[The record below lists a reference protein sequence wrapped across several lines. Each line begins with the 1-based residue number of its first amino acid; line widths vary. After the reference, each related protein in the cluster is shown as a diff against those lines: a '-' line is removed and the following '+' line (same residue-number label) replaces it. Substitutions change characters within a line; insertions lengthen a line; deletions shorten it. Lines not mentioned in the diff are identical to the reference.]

1 MQAWTIKR
9 ATGDFEGRSQPRPA
23 TIYIGLLFRSMNYTK
38 NPGVHRYWCC
48 QDMGPLL
55 KNPAKT
61 RVSTNAGCQYLTMKA
76 IPPSGI
82 FIGDSY
88 GLK

>member
-1 MQAWTIKR
+1 
-9 ATGDFEGRSQPRPA
+9 
-23 TIYIGLLFRSMNYTK
+23 MNYTK
-38 NPGVHRYWCC
+38 NTGVHRYGFY
-48 QDMGPLL
+48 QDMGFLL
-55 KNPAKT
+55 KNRAKT
-61 RVSTNAGCQYLTMKA
+61 RVFTNAGCQHLAMKE

>member
-1 MQAWTIKR
+1 
-9 ATGDFEGRSQPRPA
+9 
-23 TIYIGLLFRSMNYTK
+23 MNYTK

-48 QDMGPLL
+48 QDMGILL
-55 KNPAKT
+55 KNRAKT
-61 RVSTNAGCQYLTMKA
+61 CVFTNVGCQYLAMKG